1 MAMPLILLSTRI
13 YSMYKVREIMENKN
27 ILQYL
32 NTFLPLNIICFFF
45 FFFFTINV
53 GINDSKS
60 VASQWL
66 IIIYNHNL
74 KLYAYV
80 YMDSFVYILIFK

>member
-13 YSMYKVREIMENKN
+13 YSMYKVREIIENKN

-45 FFFFTINV
+45 LAINV
-53 GINDSKS
+53 EINDSKS
-60 VASQWL
+60 VTSRWL

-80 YMDSFVYILIFK
+80 YIDSFEYILIFK